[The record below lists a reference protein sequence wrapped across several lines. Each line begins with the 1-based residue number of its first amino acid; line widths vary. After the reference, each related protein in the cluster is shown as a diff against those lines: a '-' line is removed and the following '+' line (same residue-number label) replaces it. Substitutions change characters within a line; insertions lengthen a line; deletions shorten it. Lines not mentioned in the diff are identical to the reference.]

1 MIPRQPRSQTEGAN
15 SGSSLKWGDLEDE
28 VKLPPGIQR
37 LSSIERRL
45 FFEQLELYP

>member
-1 MIPRQPRSQTEGAN
+1 VPTPAAPKI
-15 SGSSLKWGDLEDE
+15 WGDLEDE

-45 FFEQLELYP
+45 FFEQLKLNSQKGKYAI